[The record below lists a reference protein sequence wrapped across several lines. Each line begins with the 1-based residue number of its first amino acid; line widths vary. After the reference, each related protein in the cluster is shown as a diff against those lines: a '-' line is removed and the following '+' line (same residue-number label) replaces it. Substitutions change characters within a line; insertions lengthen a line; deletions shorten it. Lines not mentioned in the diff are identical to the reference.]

1 MPRRRKIEIKVS
13 ELECYE
19 TLVAELSKRTE
30 FANFDAESLRVWA
43 YESYEQELKGVDKAL
58 RNFDRWLAAHRNEPY
73 LTNIQGERLLC
84 KQDLAKALGIARPTL
99 DRWLKSKWLMDCR
112 DHSRTEDNIY
122 YYSATAIKSALEEY
136 ILKEGN
142 SN

>member
-1 MPRRRKIEIKVS
+1 MPRRRKIEIKAS

-19 TLVAELSKRTE
+19 TLVAELSKREE

-43 YESYEQELKGVDKAL
+43 YESYDQELKGVDKAL
-58 RNFDRWLAAHRNEPY
+58 RNLDRWIAVRQNDLY

-84 KQDLAKALGIARPTL
+84 KQDLAKALGITRPTL
-99 DRWLKSKWLMDCR
+99 DRWLKSKWLKGCR
-112 DHSRTEDNIY
+112 DHSRDDDTIY